1 MSYLYRH
8 TGGNEGAHQ
17 PNPIQRKYAK
27 LFADEGVDVVL
38 GTHPHVIQPV
48 EWIKGKDHH
57 RTLVAYSLGNFLN
70 GQETGN
76 ISAKRHHD
84 GAEAGGEKAGGEIE
98 IVPAGRAVQPQRSQ
112 KHGKGERLRRP

>member
-1 MSYLYRH
+1 VIKQDSCHHVFSHGWDEHSGDPQEGRNGNPASELALLQGQEARKPEAE
-8 TGGNEGAHQ
+8 GGKRQ
-17 PNPIQRKYAK
+17 CV
-27 LFADEGVDVVL
+27 AD
-38 GTHPHVIQPV
+38 
-48 EWIKGKDHH
+48 
-57 RTLVAYSLGNFLN
+57 LN